1 MEQLVWILIGITA
14 LFFLLLALKN
24 ILNLKKTCAICLSV
38 TLAWITLLIFYF
50 LEIFNDKIIIAVLM
64 GHTSLGIY
72 YMLEK
77 KVRKSFLFFRLPYLL
92 TSIWLIYFIIEG
104 FILNSLY
111 VIFILWLLFILV
123 YLLRN
128 NSGFSK
134 FVNKLIECCKRW

>member
-1 MEQLVWILIGITA
+1 MDTITTILIGVVA
-14 LFFLLLALKN
+14 LFFILLALKN
-24 ILNLKKTCAICLSV
+24 ILNLKKTCVICVSI
-38 TLAWITLLIFYF
+38 TLAWITLLTFYF
-50 LEIFNDKIIIAVLM
+50 LNIFDDKILIAILM

-104 FILNSLY
+104 FVLNSLY
-111 VIFILWLLFILV
+111 VIVILWLLFILV

>member
-104 FILNSLY
+104 FVLNSLY
-111 VIFILWLLFILV
+111 VIVILWLLFILV

-134 FVNKLIECCKRW
+134 FVNKLIECCKKW